1 MPHAVTYNG
10 TALHFSYDVNGYPL
24 SLVYG
29 GNTYYYATNLQ
40 GDVVAIL
47 DSTGAAVV
55 TYLGYSAAMNT
66 LSGLLSFGIN
76 ITFASAT
83 AFVYEYMKMAKYN
96 FDFGGVLINKIMSPG
111 FKIFSLW
118 L

>member
-1 MPHAVTYNG
+1 LAFFYDASGAPVVVLWNG
-10 TALHFSYDVNGYPL
+10 TP
-24 SLVYG
+24 
-29 GNTYYYATNLQ
+29 YYYVTSLQ

-66 LSGLLSFGIN
+66 LSGLLLFGIN

-83 AFVYEYMKMAKYN
+83 AFVNEYMKMAKYS